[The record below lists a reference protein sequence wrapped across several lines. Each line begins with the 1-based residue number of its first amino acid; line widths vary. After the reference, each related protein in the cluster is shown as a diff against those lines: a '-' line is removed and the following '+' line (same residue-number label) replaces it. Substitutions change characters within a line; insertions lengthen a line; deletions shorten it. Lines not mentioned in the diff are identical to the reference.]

1 MFVIAA
7 PGQGSQKPG
16 FLEPWLDHRDFR
28 DQLASWSAAI
38 GVDLV
43 THGTTSDLETI
54 TDTAIAQP
62 LIVAAGIM
70 TGRALLAALPPATS
84 LQMAGH
90 SVGEFTAAAL
100 AGVLSDEDALR
111 LVALRGRAMAE
122 ASALEPTGMSA
133 VLGGEPED
141 LEQALSHHGLF
152 AANFN
157 GGGQTVI
164 AGAKEALARFAEA
177 PPAGTRVVPLSV
189 AGAFHTPYMSS
200 AVASL
205 AAATAE
211 TTPGEPQYPL
221 YTNRDG
227 SLVSSG
233 ATYVS
238 YLVDQVAR
246 PVRWDSCMDS
256 FASNAITGMME
267 LAPAGA
273 LTGLAKRGLK
283 GVPTVAINSPEDIAS
298 ALDMVTS
305 A

>member
-1 MFVIAA
+1 MFVIAS

-16 FLEPWLDHRDFR
+16 FLEPWLDNPDY
-28 DQLASWSAAI
+28 LATLAQWSTAI
-38 GVDLV
+38 DVDLV

-62 LIVAAGIM
+62 LIVAAGIL
-70 TGRALLAALPPATS
+70 TGLALLEALPASAS

-122 ASALEPTGMSA
+122 ASAIERTGMSA
-133 VLGGEPED
+133 VIGGEPEE
-141 LEQALSHHGLF
+141 LETALSHHGLF

-157 GGGQTVI
+157 GGGQTVV
-164 AGAKEALARFAEA
+164 AGSADALARFAEE
-177 PPAGTRVVPLSV
+177 PPAGTRVIPLSV

-205 AAATAE
+205 AAAAADTS
-211 TTPGEPQYPL
+211 PGEPRYPL

-227 SLVSSG
+227 SVVTSG
-233 ATYVS
+233 ETYLA

-246 PVRWDSCMDS
+246 PVRWDSCMES
-256 FASNAITGMME
+256 FASNGITGMME

-273 LTGLAKRGLK
+273 LSGLAKRGLK
-283 GVPTVAINSPEDIAS
+283 GVPTVAINSPDDIAQ
-298 ALDMVTS
+298 AVEMV
-305 A
+305 AGA

>member
-1 MFVIAA
+1 MFVIAS

-16 FLEPWLDHRDFR
+16 FLEPWLDNPDYRAT
-28 DQLASWSAAI
+28 LARWSSAI
-38 GVDLV
+38 DVDLV

-62 LIVAAGIM
+62 LIVAAGIL
-70 TGRALLAALPPATS
+70 TGRALLEALPASAS

-122 ASALEPTGMSA
+122 ASAIEPTGMSA
-133 VLGGEPED
+133 VIGGEPEE
-141 LEQALSHHGLF
+141 LETALSHHGLF

-157 GGGQTVI
+157 GGGQTVV
-164 AGAKEALARFAEA
+164 AGSRDALARFAEE
-177 PPAGTRVVPLSV
+177 PPAGTRVIPLSV

-205 AAATAE
+205 AAAAADTS
-211 TTPGEPQYPL
+211 TGEPRYPL

-227 SLVSSG
+227 SVVTSG
-233 ATYVS
+233 ETYLA

-246 PVRWDSCMDS
+246 PVRWDSCMES
-256 FASNAITGMME
+256 FASNGITGMME

-273 LTGLAKRGLK
+273 LSGLAKRGLK
-283 GVPTVAINSPEDIAS
+283 GVPTVAINSPDDIAQ
-298 ALDMVTS
+298 AVEMV
-305 A
+305 AGA

>member
-141 LEQALSHHGLF
+141 LEQALSNHGLF

-164 AGAKEALARFAEA
+164 AGDKEALARFAEE
-177 PPAGTRVVPLSV
+177 PPAGTRVIPLSV

-298 ALDMVTS
+298 ALDMVTG

>member
-16 FLEPWLDHRDFR
+16 FLEPWLNNPTYRAT
-28 DQLASWSAAI
+28 LSSWSTVI
-38 GVDLV
+38 GIDLV

-62 LIVAAGIM
+62 LIVAAGIL
-70 TGRALLAALPPATS
+70 TGRALLEALPPSPS

-100 AGVLSDEDALR
+100 AGVLGDEDALR
-111 LVALRGRAMAE
+111 LVALRGRAMAD
-122 ASALEPTGMSA
+122 ASVIEPTGMSA
-133 VLGGEPED
+133 VIGGDAEELEAALGR
-141 LEQALSHHGLF
+141 HRLF

-164 AGAKEALARFAEA
+164 AGSKEALARFAEE
-177 PPAGTRVVPLSV
+177 PPAGTRFIPLNV
-189 AGAFHTPYMSS
+189 AGAFHTPYMAS
-200 AVASL
+200 AVAAL
-205 AAATAE
+205 ATATAE
-211 TTPGEPQYPL
+211 VTPGEPHYPL

-233 ATYVS
+233 ETYVS
-238 YLVDQVAR
+238 YLVDQIAR
-246 PVRWDSCMDS
+246 PVRWDSCMES
-256 FASNAITGMME
+256 FASQGITGMME

-283 GVPTVAINSPEDIAS
+283 GVPTVAINSPEDIPR
-298 ALDMVTS
+298 ALELVS
-305 A
+305 GL